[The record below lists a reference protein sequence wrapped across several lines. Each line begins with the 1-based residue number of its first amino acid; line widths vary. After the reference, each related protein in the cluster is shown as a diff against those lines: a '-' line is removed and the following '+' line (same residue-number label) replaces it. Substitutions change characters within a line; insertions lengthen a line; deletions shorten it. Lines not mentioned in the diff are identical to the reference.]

1 MGMVVGFGGCCG
13 QAEVY
18 MDVDLNGEGV
28 YVDVDLNGQGG
39 DGVVDLDGR
48 DVYVDVDLEGEDV
61 YVDVD
66 LDGEGGDGV
75 VRGVAEGGLASAG
88 QRPLPRHG
96 LVS

>member
-1 MGMVVGFGGCCG
+1 MGFGGCCG

-48 DVYVDVDLEGEDV
+48 DVYVDVDL
-61 YVDVD
+61 
-66 LDGEGGDGV
+66 DGEGGDGV

>member
-1 MGMVVGFGGCCG
+1 MIDWGWIDNITLIFYREG
-13 QAEVY
+13 E
-18 MDVDLNGEGV
+18 DV
-28 YVDVDLNGQGG
+28 
-39 DGVVDLDGR
+39 VVDLDGR
-48 DVYVDVDLEGEDV
+48 DV

>member
-1 MGMVVGFGGCCG
+1 MRMVVGFGGCCG

-48 DVYVDVDLEGEDV
+48 DVYVDVDL
-61 YVDVD
+61 
-66 LDGEGGDGV
+66 DGEGGDGV

>member
-1 MGMVVGFGGCCG
+1 MGMVKGFGGCCG

-48 DVYVDVDLEGEDV
+48 DVYVDVDL
-61 YVDVD
+61 
-66 LDGEGGDGV
+66 DGEGGDGV

>member
-48 DVYVDVDLEGEDV
+48 DVYVDVDL
-61 YVDVD
+61 
-66 LDGEGGDGV
+66 DGEGGDGV

>member
-1 MGMVVGFGGCCG
+1 M
-13 QAEVY
+13 
-18 MDVDLNGEGV
+18 
-28 YVDVDLNGQGG
+28 
-39 DGVVDLDGR
+39 VVDLDGR
-48 DVYVDVDLEGEDV
+48 DVYVDVDLDGEDVFVDVDLEGEDV